1 VKFLELYNDISLCL
15 RNPYP
20 RLKHFLELIILD
32 FTFFATSEPSMLI
45 ALLYLLFH
53 KIFINL

>member
-1 VKFLELYNDISLCL
+1 LSYNDISLCL

-45 ALLYLLFH
+45 TLLYLLFH